1 MPLAFDK
8 LIEKRRFSDL
18 SRPQNDS
25 ARPDEFGGDNTFSI
39 CLDMY
44 GKLSILVS

>member
-1 MPLAFDK
+1 M
-8 LIEKRRFSDL
+8 I
-18 SRPQNDS
+18 S